1 MDTAEVRPGAT
12 TPAPPAAERVYAE
25 VKAAIL
31 DRSLPGGHLLTEG
44 EVAERV
50 GVSRTPV
57 REGLLRLQ
65 AEGLVHLI
73 PKRGALVVPVSPAEV
88 EDVLEAREL
97 VEVHT
102 AARAWELRAEL
113 TAPLAAHLA
122 DMRTAR
128 AAGDGWAF
136 TAADRA
142 FHATLVRAAG
152 NAILSGLYDSLRDRQ
167 MRMGVAIV
175 GGSRERMGTTLEQ
188 HAALLEALGGTDRQR
203 WLDLVREH
211 VRTAGQR
218 LRSAR

>member
-1 MDTAEVRPGAT
+1 
-12 TPAPPAAERVYAE
+12 

-102 AARAWELRAEL
+102 AARAWELRAQL
-113 TAPLAAHLA
+113 TAPLAAHLQ

-128 AAGDGWAF
+128 EAGDGWAF

-152 NAILSGLYDSLRDRQ
+152 NVILSGLYDTLRDRQ
-167 MRMGVAIV
+167 MRMGVATV
-175 GGSRERMGTTLEQ
+175 GGSRERMGTTLQQ
-188 HAALLEALGGTDRQR
+188 HAALLEALSGADRER
-203 WLDLVREH
+203 WLELVREH
-211 VRTAGQR
+211 VRTAG
-218 LRSAR
+218 